1 MTWQPITDL
10 PEDWQ
15 TLAEP
20 DLVPLAQLWE
30 QKRESLRMTAAYQT
44 FMERLRRRFAVET
57 GVIERLYNIDRGVT
71 QLLIERGIDESLIAH
86 GTTDRPA
93 YEVIALIR
101 DQAEAIQS
109 VFDFVAQ
116 RRSLSSFYI
125 RQLHD
130 ILTRHQQ
137 TVEVQDQ
144 FGNRFETQLLRGAWK
159 RLPNNP
165 TRPDGSV
172 YEYCPPL
179 QVEPQMEQLIAW
191 HLQHMEKGVAPEVEA
206 AWLHHRFTQI
216 HPFQDGNGR
225 VARLLATLVFIK
237 AGWFPLALT
246 RDERSAYISALE
258 QADDGDLKP
267 LIVLFAHAQRR
278 AFTMALSLSEEVS
291 LERRSL
297 QEALQA
303 FAASIQSG
311 AGDKVELPRQHAEHL
326 QLPRQHAEYLQQR
339 LRKQLTSFHNQLA
352 VILHSRQPELMLTE
366 AAFGMPSDHYYRYQ
380 IVETARRLDYFA
392 NLQAYRS
399 WMHLRLVV
407 PSNFTVGVLFSIHAV
422 GKQPHGLMA
431 CSACIYEKDEE
442 GTVLDL
448 QPLSEVPFQFTPYD
462 QSALLEKRFK
472 EWLDTTLIVAL
483 EYLRKRL

>member
-10 PEDWQ
+10 PEAWQ
-15 TLAEP
+15 ALAEP

-30 QKRESLRMTAAYQT
+30 QQRESLRTTAAYQA
-44 FMERLRRRFAVET
+44 FMERLRRRFAIET

-71 QLLIERGIDESLIAH
+71 QLLIERGIDESLIQH

-93 YEVIALIR
+93 HEVIALVR

-116 RRSLSSFYI
+116 RCTLSSFYI
-125 RQLHD
+125 RQLHE

-137 TVEVQDQ
+137 TVEAQDQ

-165 TRPDGSV
+165 MRGDGSTH
-172 YEYCPPL
+172 EDCPPL

-191 HLQHMEKGVAPEVEA
+191 HVQHTQKGVAPEVEA

-225 VARLLATLVFIK
+225 VARLLATLVFVR

-267 LIVLFAHAQRR
+267 LVVLFAHAQRR
-278 AFTMALSLSEEVS
+278 AFTTALSLSEEVT

-311 AGDKVELPRQHAEHL
+311 AGDTVELPRQHAERL
-326 QLPRQHAEYLQQR
+326 QRRLQ
-339 LRKQLTSFHNQLA
+339 KQLTSFQNQLA
-352 VILHSRQPELMLTE
+352 VILHTRQPELMLTE
-366 AAFGMPSDHYYRYQ
+366 AAFGAPNNYYYRYQ

-392 NLQAYRS
+392 NLQAHRS
-399 WMHLRLVV
+399 WTHLRLAV
-407 PSNFTVGVLFSIHAV
+407 PSSFTVGVLFSIHAV

-442 GTVLDL
+442 GAFIDL

-462 QSALLEKRFK
+462 QPALLEKRFK
-472 EWLDTTLIVAL
+472 EWLDIALIVAL